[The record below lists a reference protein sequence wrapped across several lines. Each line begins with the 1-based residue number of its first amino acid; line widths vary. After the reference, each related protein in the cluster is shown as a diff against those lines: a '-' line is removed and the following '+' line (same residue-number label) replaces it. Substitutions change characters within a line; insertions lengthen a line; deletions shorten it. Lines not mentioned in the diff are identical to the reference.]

1 MISLTRNNYIRISR
15 NEWETPIYRFTT
27 VDRVLQLIVQGQ
39 NTLVSPR
46 KWKDPFEN
54 ILSRV
59 PCRKINGESFMHPHR
74 DRVYGQCWTMIE
86 ETDATWRM
94 YVPDENGVRL
104 KTTIRKLHQSLHRSQ
119 DAYASI
125 SCFIGRVE
133 YKTEDELS
141 ACLSNRKWNN
151 EHFLGVGSQGQAE
164 SLLFKREAF
173 TPEEE
178 IRLIFLDPHNR
189 GKSDYYHYPLNPS
202 DEILQI
208 TFDPRMEDSLYDTYS
223 SILRKYRYSGDI
235 GKSTLYQLPISEIP
249 V

>member
-1 MISLTRNNYIRISR
+1 
-15 NEWETPIYRFTT
+15 
-27 VDRVLQLIVQGQ
+27 
-39 NTLVSPR
+39 
-46 KWKDPFEN
+46 
-54 ILSRV
+54 
-59 PCRKINGESFMHPHR
+59 MHPLR
-74 DRVYGQCWTMIE
+74 DRVYGQCWTRVE

-119 DAYASI
+119 AAYASI

-141 ACLSNRKWNN
+141 AQLSDRKWNN
-151 EHFLGVGSQGQAE
+151 DHFLGVGSQGQAE

-173 TPEEE
+173 KPEQE
-178 IRLIFLDPHNR
+178 IRLIYLDPHNI
-189 GKSDYYHYPLNPS
+189 GGDDFYHYELNAS
-202 DEILQI
+202 AVIEQI

-223 SILRKYRYSGDI
+223 SIIRKYRYSGDI

>member
-1 MISLTRNNYIRISR
+1 MDNYIRINQ
-15 NEWETPIYRFTT
+15 NEWSTPIFRFTT
-27 VDRVLQLIVQGQ
+27 VDRLLQLVVESK

-59 PCRKINGESFMHPHR
+59 PCRKANDEFFMHPLR
-74 DRVYGQCWTMIE
+74 ERVYGQCWTMVE

-94 YVPDENGVRL
+94 YVPDANGVRL
-104 KTTIRKLHQSLHRSQ
+104 KTTIRKLHQSLHRSL
-119 DAYASI
+119 DYYASI

-133 YKTEDELS
+133 YVDENEILARLS
-141 ACLSNRKWNN
+141 SRKWNK

-173 TPEEE
+173 LPEQE
-178 IRLIFLDPHNR
+178 IRILYLDPHNV
-189 GKSDYYHYPLNPS
+189 GCKDVFSY
-202 DEILQI
+202 EIDASRLIDQI
-208 TFDPRMEDSLYDTYS
+208 TFDPRMEDNLYEAYS
-223 SILRKYRYSGDI
+223 AIVRKYGYSGDVE
-235 GKSTLYQLPISEIP
+235 KSTLYQLPISELP